1 MRKISRRGSGLLLG
15 LAIVLGAPAL
25 AGAQLIPDLP
35 IRRQRPDCSQEN
47 PQYKIIRQEYWG
59 YYPTCWKRFP
69 AGSGCPSAEAPN
81 WEKSKLKPP
90 LAPLAPIT
98 QGNAE
103 EGKAEPGNAEP
114 EGGMDGPPVG
124 DRVKPPANPKPGDV
138 ALPPPLN
145 PDLPSA
151 FDTDPKAPTTDPK
164 NPTNKPALPKAPS
177 DAPAPGDP
185 PKTSGISTPAPFD
198 DGPTT
203 TAAPVRRRSLIAGL
217 FGRGR

>member
-1 MRKISRRGSGLLLG
+1 MRNISRRGSGLLLG

-69 AGSGCPSAEAPN
+69 AGSGCPSPEAPN

-90 LAPLAPIT
+90 LAPLGAIKPT
-98 QGNAE
+98 NPDQGDNT
-103 EGKAEPGNAEP
+103 EPPGD
-114 EGGMDGPPVG
+114 GMQNPPP
-124 DRVKPPANPKPGDV
+124 DQARPPANPKPADV
-138 ALPPPLN
+138 ALPPPLS
-145 PDLPSA
+145 PDAPSP
-151 FDTDPKAPTTDPK
+151 FDTDPKPPTTDPK
-164 NPTNKPALPKAPS
+164 NPTNKPALPRAPG

-185 PKTSGISTPAPFD
+185 PKTSGISTPTPFD